1 MIYSFKFAAFLI
13 AFAQISCVSSFVRE
27 GHLDLDGYNFAFL
40 ASFCGNYTGPA
51 VQYNFSYPKINC
63 CISFLSYFEDQW
75 WKIWPRPELDCNEKV
90 NSLDP
95 NGSQVVNLTTNN
107 SRAGCHL
114 VPSETNSLVMSCRGY
129 LMYEVSTEE
138 PSTRKCWYLAVSNC
152 YSAKKELKLDYSLN
166 ITGAA
171 PNKATATFH
180 RLSLLCDLLLNCF
193 LTMWVSCTSTAH

>member
-51 VQYNFSYPKINC
+51 VQYNFSYPK
-63 CISFLSYFEDQW
+63 
-75 WKIWPRPELDCNEKV
+75 DCNEKV
-90 NSLDP
+90 NSLNP

-180 RLSLLCDLLLNCF
+180 RLSLLCGLLLNCF
-193 LTMWVSCTSTAH
+193 LTMWVSWTSTAH